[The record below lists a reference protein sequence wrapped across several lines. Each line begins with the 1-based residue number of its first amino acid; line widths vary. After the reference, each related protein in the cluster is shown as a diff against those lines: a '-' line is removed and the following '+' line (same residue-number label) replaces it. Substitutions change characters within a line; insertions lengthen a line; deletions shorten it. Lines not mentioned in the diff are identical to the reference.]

1 MIDKEGKE
9 RRTGK
14 VARMAERVKREG
26 GEESEEHRDMK
37 SREIYKCI
45 RVVYLRPRE
54 QLIVSDSGLVD

>member
-1 MIDKEGKE
+1 
-9 RRTGK
+9 
-14 VARMAERVKREG
+14 MAERVKREG